1 MVYRGSHQ
9 RRAHPLRYA
18 KVPSDSFE
26 GIVLWAAR
34 LRGDSDIADIS
45 DISLPVLFVYG
56 TLDDANIELVA
67 TNKQYVPPQTVWV
80 QIEGANRADFSY
92 WGPMAADVGSTIP
105 KPEIQSQAAEA
116 TIAFMLP

>member
-1 MVYRGSHQ
+1 M
-9 RRAHPLRYA
+9 
-18 KVPSDSFE
+18 
-26 GIVLWAAR
+26 LWAAR

-67 TNKQYVPPQTVWV
+67 SNKQYVPPQTIWV

-105 KPEIQSQAAEA
+105 KAEIQSQAAEA